1 MLPNAGPPRLRP
13 LRNRR
18 RCLPTLINHST
29 SPPPYSTLMH
39 VRPTS
44 PLLRLNPITF
54 SCIPHAIT
62 REIREGESD
71 QAAPHIGHL
80 HTLVLTD
87 TFARFAR
94 LRNPRREVL
103 FNTGT
108 DEHGMKIQQAAK
120 AAGVGER
127 EFCDGV
133 SERFR
138 VGHNTTP

>member
-1 MLPNAGPPRLRP
+1 MYVLPYNFKMALLCSQYIVPSVMVPSHGVE
-13 LRNRR
+13 
-18 RCLPTLINHST
+18 LI
-29 SPPPYSTLMH
+29 
-39 VRPTS
+39 R
-44 PLLRLNPITF
+44 I
-54 SCIPHAIT
+54 
-62 REIREGESD
+62 
-71 QAAPHIGHL
+71 APHIGHL

-120 AAGVGER
+120 VAGVGER

-138 VGHNTTP
+138 VSPPSTLSRPPSGIWTACWGWYLTHGVDPEIFD